1 MITQKHTKDIS
12 IMTSKNKIKNQLIL
26 FIGIC
31 FLATFSIDFI
41 IHAKGGLEKAN
52 LVPLQMLMPA
62 LAAIT
67 VLLITG
73 QKPVFKNLG
82 FKIPK
87 LKHWLTGTLLI
98 LICVLLSYF
107 ISALFIPDL
116 FIDAKQING
125 HILKSGLPV
134 KTDNIS
140 INIFTLF
147 ALNILVV
154 PIVNL
159 PIFLGEEAGWRA
171 FMMPRLLQITRKYA
185 FIIGGV
191 IWSVWHWP
199 IIAMGHNYP
208 GYPIIG
214 NLLFIL
220 FCIPT
225 GYILYFF
232 YKKSGSVFVPALMHG
247 VLNKATMTMLVY
259 CVDEKKIQP
268 LLFGAAG
275 VTGIIIF
282 SIAAL
287 MLYTIDKKSK
297 YRQLVH

>member
-1 MITQKHTKDIS
+1 
-12 IMTSKNKIKNQLIL
+12 MTSKNKIKKQIAL

-31 FLATFSIDFI
+31 FISTFSIDFI

-52 LVPLQMLMPA
+52 LVPLQMLMPVF
-62 LAAIT
+62 AAIAA
-67 VLLITG
+67 LLITR

-87 LKHWLTGTLLI
+87 PKYWLTGTVLI
-98 LICVLLSYF
+98 LICVLLSYC
-107 ISALFIPDL
+107 ISAFFIPDL
-116 FIDAKQING
+116 FINAKQINE
-125 HILKSGLPV
+125 HILKSGLPA
-134 KTDNIS
+134 KTENIS
-140 INIFTLF
+140 LNIFTLF

-154 PIVNL
+154 PIVSL

-191 IWSVWHWP
+191 IWSLWHWP

-208 GYPIIG
+208 GYPISG

-259 CVDEKKIQP
+259 CVDERKIQP
-268 LLFGAAG
+268 LFFCAAG
-275 VTGIIIF
+275 VTGIAVF

-287 MLYTIDKKSK
+287 ILYTIDKKQSQS
-297 YRQLVH
+297 RPLVWQ